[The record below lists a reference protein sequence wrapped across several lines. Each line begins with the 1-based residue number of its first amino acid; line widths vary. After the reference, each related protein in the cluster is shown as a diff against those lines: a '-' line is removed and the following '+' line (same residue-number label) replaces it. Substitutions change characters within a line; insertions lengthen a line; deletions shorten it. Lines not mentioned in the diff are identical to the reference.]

1 MRKQTRRKVYSTA
14 INPITHALM
23 GAALIPEKELDQ
35 LRLRELAAIEA
46 FRAGSAGLQDWH
58 DVCAMMNLCEEM
70 ARDGIGPEALEACE
84 RAQAALIEASR
95 RFERTGKMGTTGP
108 GLVAFRDVYAF
119 HDLQRQ
125 SVPRSTYERC
135 IARATAKVRSK
146 SPGVVVLA

>member
-1 MRKQTRRKVYSTA
+1 MKKQTRRKVYSTA
-14 INPITHALM
+14 INPVMHAMM

-46 FRAGSAGLQDWH
+46 FRNGTAGMRDWQ

-84 RAQAALIEASR
+84 RAQASLIEATR

-108 GLVAFRDVYAF
+108 GLQAFRDVYEF

-125 SVPRSTYERC
+125 SVPRSVYERC
-135 IARATAKVRSK
+135 ITRAMAKVKSK
-146 SPGVVVLA
+146 APGVVVLA